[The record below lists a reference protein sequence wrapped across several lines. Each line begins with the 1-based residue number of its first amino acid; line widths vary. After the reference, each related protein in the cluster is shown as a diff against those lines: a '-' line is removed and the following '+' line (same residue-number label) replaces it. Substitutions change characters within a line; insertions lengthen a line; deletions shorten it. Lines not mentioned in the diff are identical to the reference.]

1 MEVGLG
7 DGLWV
12 ELGAPHSLEIR
23 GKEGR
28 CDIIGE
34 FKGREDAI

>member
-12 ELGAPHSLEIR
+12 ELGISYFLEIG
-23 GKEGR
+23 GKEGI